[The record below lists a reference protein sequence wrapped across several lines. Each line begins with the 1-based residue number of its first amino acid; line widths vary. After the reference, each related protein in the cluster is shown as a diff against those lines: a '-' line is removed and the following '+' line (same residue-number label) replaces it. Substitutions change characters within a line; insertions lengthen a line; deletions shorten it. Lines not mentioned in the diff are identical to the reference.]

1 MPLATSVE
9 RAQDGRLVLT
19 FQDPEKPEATVVVF
33 STPTEWEV
41 LLSKVAQAQD
51 PSLRPTFSEM
61 SALGKIY
68 PDQIFT
74 ARPKGLM
81 VEFNPFGTVRPRIA
95 LASAGGR
102 LRKFFDGFREEAAK
116 VLGGVL
122 RSWTDEEVAEI
133 HAIKVRDPLA
143 DDDEAPAQDD
153 THPELPEPAPTS
165 KRVEDPDGS

>member
-19 FQDPEKPEATVVVF
+19 FQDPGKPEATVVVVV
-33 STPTEWEV
+33 SSTEWDA
-41 LLSKVAQAQD
+41 LLSKVEKAQD
-51 PSLRPTFSEM
+51 PSNRPTFSEM
-61 SALGKIY
+61 NDLGKLY
-68 PDQIFT
+68 PDQVFN

-81 VEFNPFGTVRPRIA
+81 VDFNPFGTVRPRIA

-102 LRKFFDGFREEAAK
+102 LRKFFDAFREEAAK
-116 VLGGVL
+116 VLGGAL

-133 HAIKVRDPLA
+133 HEIKVRDPLA